1 MANIKGNQ
9 PDLPFR
15 LRSFYRP
22 HDHSTGYTGLLA
34 DPVTGE
40 LKRPIS
46 RVKQEFREECDINNV
61 IKHYKLTGQIQHI
74 NAQAKNGSY
83 EDLPDPIDYQ
93 ESLNAVAA
101 ATASFATL
109 PAHVR
114 DRFSNNP
121 ALFLNFMN
129 DANNVDE
136 MVKLGLAKRR
146 PTAPTAPSTPDPKSE
161 TTQTVKPD
169 TPPEPKK

>member
-1 MANIKGNQ
+1 MANIKNAQ
-9 PDLPFR
+9 PDMPYR

-40 LKRPIS
+40 LKKPVS
-46 RVKQEFREECDINNV
+46 RVKQEFREECDINNI

-101 ATASFATL
+101 ATSSFATL

-114 DRFSNNP
+114 ERFSNNP

-146 PTAPTAPSTPDPKSE
+146 PTPPKETSE
-161 TTQTVKPD
+161 TPPKAETKPDVKPENK
-169 TPPEPKK
+169 PENK

>member
-1 MANIKGNQ
+1 MANIKNNQ
-9 PDLPFR
+9 PDLPYR

-22 HDHSTGYTGLLA
+22 HDRSTGYTGLLA

-40 LKRPIS
+40 LKKPVP
-46 RVKQEFREECDINNV
+46 RVKQEFREECDINNI

-101 ATASFATL
+101 ATSSFATL

-114 DRFSNNP
+114 ERFSNNP

-146 PTAPTAPSTPDPKSE
+146 PSPPKEPSE
-161 TTQTVKPD
+161 TPPKAETPPAVKPENK
-169 TPPEPKK
+169 PENK